1 MLSLFH
7 NSINLTSLVAT
18 QKSNCFEYLKW
29 RLCEQIPEYL
39 NFPCRKPC
47 QLPWHI
53 FDWSIVAVCCS
64 LLGINKEEQVFW
76 QAHQTQSLSV
86 FNLFW
91 VKYLWGGFGFA
102 VHGSRCLWSM
112 FVVSEEQSSCISLP
126 LSSHSCSHAHT
137 EWGGTSKVLC
147 FSCCCLE
154 NVLLA
159 NALSHVQCWGSER
172 ILFFCTGAN
181 LSLVWR

>member
-1 MLSLFH
+1 MLSLIIL
-7 NSINLTSLVAT
+7 SIWPPLAT
-18 QKSNCFEYLKW
+18 QKSDCFEYLKW

-39 NFPCRKPC
+39 NFPWGKPC
-47 QLPWHI
+47 QLLCHI

-64 LLGINKEEQVFW
+64 LLGVNKEEQVFRP
-76 QAHQTQSLSV
+76 ANQTQSLSV
-86 FNLFW
+86 FSLFW
-91 VKYLWGGFGFA
+91 VKYLWGVFGFA
-102 VHGSRCLWSM
+102 VQGSRCLWSM
-112 FVVSEEQSSCISLP
+112 FVVSEEQSSCISL
-126 LSSHSCSHAHT
+126 LSASILLTCS

-147 FSCCCLE
+147 FSCCCLV

-172 ILFFCTGAN
+172 VLFFCTGAN